1 MRGVPSG
8 CIFACVH
15 MESAPTAPQLPPR
28 APEQPFALLADRTR
42 LRLLMLLE
50 EGRARGRELCVGDL
64 VEVLELPQPSVSR
77 HLGRL
82 RRAGWVAARRR
93 DPWVFYSLSPQAAA
107 GHLTRLLELCDRSLR
122 TTGAERIAD
131 ARLLDIRRRLS
142 TFGLNLVR
150 LDIRQ
155 DSAVHARAMDAL
167 TRYLNL
173 RSYLA

>member
-1 MRGVPSG
+1 MGREFPARRGGKFFPRPAPPPGEDLDTGGLRGVPSG

-107 GHLTRLLELCDRSLR
+107 GHLTRLLELCDRSAFSPDRDRLV
-122 TTGAERIAD
+122 
-131 ARLLDIRRRLS
+131 ARLAE
-142 TFGLNLVR
+142 GGCCPP
-150 LDIRQ
+150 
-155 DSAVHARAMDAL
+155 
-167 TRYLNL
+167 
-173 RSYLA
+173 